1 MLHEICMQRGSELY
15 LFAHRFSVWRYS
27 AVLCYEI
34 ARIIYYVNAERE
46 RDVML

>member
-1 MLHEICMQRGSELY
+1 MKYACRGVVNCIY
-15 LFAHRFSVWRYS
+15 LQRFSVWRYS